1 MDTQTPFP
9 RPQSPSQNSQPV
21 PFPLIPSSSSSSPP
35 SSFDPLQIP
44 VPPRLLPIDRD
55 VLSTALENTASNA
68 PRDNSLEPFLN
79 STQLLTA
86 QRLSPQMTSRTP
98 KSGTPRPRTAGEG
111 DSTSHGSGTQ
121 RSPDR
126 PLNVTDA
133 LSYLDAVKVQFQ
145 DKPDV
150 YNHFLDIM
158 KDFKSEV

>member
-1 MDTQTPFP
+1 MDTQTPSNL
-9 RPQSPSQNSQPV
+9 RPQSPSQNLQPV
-21 PFPLIPSSSSSSPP
+21 PFPLIPLPLP
-35 SSFDPLQIP
+35 QASSFDSPQLVAP
-44 VPPRLLPIDRD
+44 PIDRD
-55 VLSTALENTASNA
+55 VLSTAPDNTTSST
-68 PRDNSLEPFLN
+68 PRNNSLEPHFN

-86 QRLSPQMTSRTP
+86 QLLSPQMTSRTP

-111 DSTSHGSGTQ
+111 DGSGAQ
-121 RSPDR
+121 RPPER